1 MDTIEKASDYAQEA
15 AERMAKETGQAAAA
29 LGKKGRQL
37 LSAEQRMMKNCC
49 RYVADYPVTSL
60 LIAMAS
66 GYLLRS
72 LLSER

>member
-15 AERMAKETGQAAAA
+15 AEKMAKGTAQAAKAI
-29 LGKKGRQL
+29 GEKGEQL

-49 RYVADYPVTSL
+49 RYVADYPMTSL
-60 LIAMAS
+60 LIAVAS
-66 GYLLRS
+66 GYLLKS

>member
-1 MDTIEKASDYAQEA
+1 MDTIEKATDYAQEA
-15 AERMAKETGQAAAA
+15 ADRMAKGTSQAAKA
-29 LGKKGRQL
+29 LGEKGEQL

-49 RYVADYPVTSL
+49 KYVAEYPMTSL

-72 LLSER
+72 LLSDR